1 MPIKNGDTVSVHYVG
16 TFNDGT
22 EFDRSREGSPL
33 KFKVGSG
40 MVIPGF
46 DKAVMGHEV
55 GDKFSVNIPAAE
67 AYGEK
72 QEHLLFPVPM
82 EQVPATIKPQ
92 VGMMLHVGTDQGEL
106 EVTICE
112 VTDTH
117 IVLDANHPMAGKDL
131 NFALEVVA
139 IN

>member
-72 QEHLLFPVPM
+72 QETLLFPVPM

-131 NFALEVVA
+131 NFALEVVS
-139 IN
+139 ID

>member
-1 MPIKNGDTVSVHYVG
+1 MPIKTGDTVSVHYIG

-40 MVIPGF
+40 MVIAGF

-67 AYGEK
+67 AYGEW
-72 QEHLLFPVPM
+72 QEEMLIPVPV
-82 EQVPATIKPQ
+82 ERVPANIKPQ
-92 VGMMLHVGTDQGEL
+92 VGMQLHMSNGQREF
-106 EVTICE
+106 EVTVRE
-112 VTDTH
+112 VNETH
-117 IVLDANHPMAGKDL
+117 VILDANHPMAGKDL

-139 IN
+139 ID

>member
-1 MPIKNGDTVSVHYVG
+1 MPIKTGDTVSVHYIG

-22 EFDRSREGSPL
+22 EFDRSHEGSPL

-40 MVIPGF
+40 MVIAGF

-67 AYGEK
+67 AYGEW
-72 QEHLLFPVPM
+72 QEEMLIPVPV
-82 EQVPATIKPQ
+82 ERVPANIKPQ
-92 VGMMLHVGTDQGEL
+92 VGMQLHMSNGQREF
-106 EVTICE
+106 EVTVRE
-112 VTDTH
+112 VNETH
-117 IVLDANHPMAGKDL
+117 VILDANHPMAGKDL

-139 IN
+139 ID

>member
-1 MPIKNGDTVSVHYVG
+1 MPIKTGDTVSVHYVG

-22 EFDRSREGSPL
+22 EFDRSRENSPL
-33 KFKVGSG
+33 TFKVGSG
-40 MVIPGF
+40 MVIAGF

-67 AYGEK
+67 AYGET
-72 QEHLLFPVPM
+72 QPNLLFPVPM
-82 EQVPATIKPQ
+82 EQVPATIKPE
-92 VGMMLHVGTDQGEL
+92 VGMRLHVGTDQGEL
-106 EVTICE
+106 EVCICE
-112 VTDTH
+112 VTETH

-131 NFALEVVA
+131 NFALEIVA

>member
-1 MPIKNGDTVSVHYVG
+1 MPIKTGDTVSVHYIG

-40 MVIPGF
+40 MVIAGF

-67 AYGEK
+67 AYGEW
-72 QEHLLFPVPM
+72 QEEMLIPVPV
-82 EQVPATIKPQ
+82 ERVPANIKPQ
-92 VGMMLHVGTDQGEL
+92 VGMQLHMSNGQREF
-106 EVTICE
+106 EVTVRE
-112 VTDTH
+112 VNETH
-117 IVLDANHPMAGKDL
+117 VILDANHPMAGKDL

-139 IN
+139 VN

>member
-1 MPIKNGDTVSVHYVG
+1 MSNKGKKVKVHYTG
-16 TFNDGT
+16 TLDDGT
-22 EFDRSREGSPL
+22 KFDSSRDRGTPLEFTCMAGQ
-33 KFKVGSG
+33 
-40 MVIPGF
+40 MIPGF
-46 DKAVMGHEV
+46 DKAVIGHEI

-72 QEHLLFPVPM
+72 QEHLLFPVPLD
-82 EQVPATIKPQ
+82 QVPATIKPE
-92 VGMMLHVGTDQGEL
+92 VGMHLHVGTNQGEL
-106 EVTICE
+106 EVVIAE

-139 IN
+139 VN

>member
-1 MPIKNGDTVSVHYVG
+1 MPIKTGDTVSVHYVG

-40 MVIPGF
+40 MVILGF
-46 DKAVMGHEV
+46 DKAVIGHEV

-82 EQVPATIKPQ
+82 DQVPATIKPE
-92 VGMMLHVGTDQGEL
+92 VGMRLHVGTNQGEL
-106 EVTICE
+106 EVVISE

-139 IN
+139 VN

>member
-1 MPIKNGDTVSVHYVG
+1 MPIKTGDTVSVHYIG

-67 AYGEK
+67 AYGEW
-72 QEHLLFPVPM
+72 QEEMLIPVPV
-82 EQVPATIKPQ
+82 ERVPANIKPQ
-92 VGMMLHVGTDQGEL
+92 VGMQLHMSNGQREF
-106 EVTICE
+106 EVTVRE
-112 VTDTH
+112 VNETH
-117 IVLDANHPMAGKDL
+117 VILDANHPMAGKDL

-139 IN
+139 ID

>member
-72 QEHLLFPVPM
+72 QATLLFPVPM
-82 EQVPATIKPQ
+82 EQVPASIKPQ

>member
-1 MPIKNGDTVSVHYVG
+1 MAIKNGDTVSVHYVG

-40 MVIPGF
+40 MVISGF

-67 AYGEK
+67 AYGET
-72 QEHLLFPVPM
+72 QPNLLFPVPM
-82 EQVPATIKPQ
+82 DQVPATIKPE
-92 VGMMLHVGTDQGEL
+92 VGMKLHVVTDQGEL
-106 EVTICE
+106 EVTIAE
-112 VTDTH
+112 VTATH

-131 NFALEVVA
+131 NFALEVVSVE
-139 IN
+139 

>member
-1 MPIKNGDTVSVHYVG
+1 MPIKTGDTVSVHYIG

-40 MVIPGF
+40 MVIAGF

-67 AYGEK
+67 AYGEW
-72 QEHLLFPVPM
+72 QEEMLIPVPV
-82 EQVPATIKPQ
+82 ERVPANIKPQ
-92 VGMMLHVGTDQGEL
+92 VGMHLHVGTDQGEL
-106 EVTICE
+106 EVVISE

-139 IN
+139 VN

>member
-1 MPIKNGDTVSVHYVG
+1 MPIKTGDTVSVHYVG

-46 DKAVMGHEV
+46 DKAVIGHEI

-67 AYGEK
+67 AYGEW
-72 QEHLLFPVPM
+72 QEEMLIPVPV
-82 EQVPATIKPQ
+82 ERVPANIKPQ
-92 VGMMLHVGTDQGEL
+92 VGMQLHMSNGQREF
-106 EVTICE
+106 EVTVRE
-112 VTDTH
+112 VNETH
-117 IVLDANHPMAGKDL
+117 VILDANHPMAGKDL

-139 IN
+139 ID

>member
-1 MPIKNGDTVSVHYVG
+1 MPIKTGDTVSVHYVG
-16 TFNDGT
+16 TFNDGS

-46 DKAVMGHEV
+46 DKAVIGHEV

-82 EQVPATIKPQ
+82 DQVPATIKPE
-92 VGMMLHVGTDQGEL
+92 VGMRLHVGTNQGEL
-106 EVTICE
+106 EVVISE

-139 IN
+139 VN

>member
-1 MPIKNGDTVSVHYVG
+1 MPIKTGDTVSVHYVG

-46 DKAVMGHEV
+46 DKAVIGHEI

-82 EQVPATIKPQ
+82 DQVPSTIKPE
-92 VGMMLHVGTDQGEL
+92 VGMHLHVGTNQGEL
-106 EVTICE
+106 EVVIAE
-112 VTDTH
+112 VTETH

-139 IN
+139 VN

>member
-1 MPIKNGDTVSVHYVG
+1 MPIKTGDTVSVHYVG

-46 DKAVMGHEV
+46 DKAVIGHEI

-72 QEHLLFPVPM
+72 QETLLFPVPM
-82 EQVPATIKPQ
+82 EQVPPTIKPE
-92 VGMMLHVGTDQGEL
+92 VGMRLHVGTDQGEL
-106 EVTICE
+106 EVAICE

-117 IVLDANHPMAGKDL
+117 IVLDANHPMAGKGL
-131 NFALEVVA
+131 TFALEVVA
-139 IN
+139 VN